1 MRDQTD
7 SRTLPLSPGVPGIEV
22 TELFPVQPKPWLPFV
37 VHHGERL
44 IGVYWGADAKEAAAF
59 ARMESRSFGPVDLTG
74 KRLTVAAH
82 VAGVLPLPTPPVQRA

>member
-7 SRTLPLSPGVPGIEV
+7 SRTLPLPLPPRVGD
-22 TELFPVQPKPWLPFV
+22 KPWLPFV

-44 IGVYWGADAKEAAAF
+44 IGVFWGADAKEAAGF

-74 KRLTVAAH
+74 KRLTVVAH
-82 VAGVLPLPTPPVQRA
+82 AAGVLPLPSAPVQRA